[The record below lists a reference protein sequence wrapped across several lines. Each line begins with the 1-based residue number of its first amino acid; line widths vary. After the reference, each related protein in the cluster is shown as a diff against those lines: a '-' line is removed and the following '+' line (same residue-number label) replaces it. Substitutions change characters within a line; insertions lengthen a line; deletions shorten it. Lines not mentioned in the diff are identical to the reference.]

1 MMYMLVPLYV
11 YIGTLASIYKGSNM
25 EVQGFSVLYIYMQ
38 SLGHTDRRPLLGL
51 KHDIFFLIGI
61 MIK

>member
-25 EVQGFSVLYIYMQ
+25 EVQGFSVLYIYIC
-38 SLGHTDRRPLLGL
+38 SLWDIQTDVLYWASNTTS
-51 KHDIFFLIGI
+51 FS
-61 MIK
+61 